1 MQGVIYWLHVCKRR
15 VLFIVFFSSS
25 SPYVYANHTTN
36 ILHCYSTIQFNR
48 SVRGR
53 RRWYRWRCCKS
64 TRKMR
69 HIHLRHSLAS
79 LALCTVCVDCVNEFF
94 RWRGK
99 LVALSMTYLF
109 LVYDDWNGGN
119 FPVDCKWPKKKNKTK
134 SFSTGISNKRSQ
146 CKHMKLLPINH
157 ILFTPLTI
165 FRIDSWNRIE
175 I

>member
-1 MQGVIYWLHVCKRR
+1 MCTRTTRPIYCTVT
-15 VLFIVFFSSS
+15 VQFSSIAVYVVVDVGIVDVVANRPAKCGTYICATR
-25 SPYVYANHTTN
+25 SP
-36 ILHCYSTIQFNR
+36 LS
-48 SVRGR
+48 
-53 RRWYRWRCCKS
+53 
-64 TRKMR
+64 
-69 HIHLRHSLAS
+69 
-79 LALCTVCVDCVNEFF
+79 LCTVCVDCVNEFF

-119 FPVDCKWPKKKNKTK
+119 FPVDCKWPKKKKNKTK